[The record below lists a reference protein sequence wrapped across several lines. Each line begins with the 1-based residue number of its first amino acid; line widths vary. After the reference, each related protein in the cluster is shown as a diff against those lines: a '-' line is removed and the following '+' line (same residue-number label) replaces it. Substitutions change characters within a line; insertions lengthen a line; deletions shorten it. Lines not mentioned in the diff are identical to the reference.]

1 MSKPTLVQ
9 SLLNRPSQT
18 YSTPIQSK
26 KEYYSTRREMLR
38 IAQDAG
44 VRPAIMTGPS
54 AKAMGSQATTTPRV
68 QTGSHLDGA
77 NPKAPPQSTVVPST
91 TNSQPVNGH
100 MTPGPSKLSLEPPTR
115 AQHPVKPVPIIR
127 PNPSWEEDDNAG
139 DSDLEVFFT
148 PNTSPRTSMA
158 SSVATITFPSG
169 RKPSRRSL
177 RNDAAEHLPT
187 AGPSSSSAHQLPPSS
202 LQASKPTP
210 KTNST
215 TSVQSRPSPSQSPF
229 TAVPSTRTPSNSTA
243 NSTRAIHAL
252 SATSSISSTSLDG
265 HSLFSDFLDPGSTE
279 STLLTTPYQSDSGEM
294 TSSNTKARLGT
305 IATTRPA
312 AAASSST
319 TRQSS
324 TSAGVK
330 RRNAEDSVRD
340 VRLDIPPG
348 TSPPNR
354 KSPIPDSSKVPTS
367 RKSKSGTT
375 TQVNGKV
382 LTPPS
387 GIVQQPGQG
396 RKVAASTLQ
405 GLTYSGRAS
414 GAQVGAAGGSTAN
427 GSAKGKESE
436 PLSRTSLPHVPNTS
450 LSVNRTPRKTPHTF
464 SAFAPVGSS
473 FPSSSTATYI
483 QASAN
488 SYTNT
493 YAYTHS
499 SSQRKNGNPSKVAPT
514 SMMMSMTALLEEDE
528 EGPFTPRM
536 DVSRNL
542 ESDSA
547 EATHSNDQSRASQ
560 SSAPNRSR
568 SLRHTSPDLRRRRS
582 RSLESSSTSS
592 GSTPRNRSRTTHT
605 LTAEVQ
611 ALTLATPGEIPSKGT
626 QGYTSLVLPR
636 APAPTTAAGLSKHDS
651 WFSVANVGAIGSSAD
666 GKIDLTRSGI
676 AQTTMATVEVVRGL
690 GLSRNGSGIRN
701 VLSTFGRRRAVSG
714 GFPAKVGASASAR
727 RGSVDDTRQDV
738 PQPASEVEG
747 TILGFTSYRSP
758 PNYVPSRGVLIQVW
772 AVAVDGVDGRLVGV
786 RFGADGVRVDYDEEE
801 CEDQGKEAFERDK
814 AQESEPERA
823 STKKN
828 PFAALG
834 RSLSLSLSRHGSPK
848 QNDRQRSSSASHKPS
863 PPRQNQ
869 SQREQSRE
877 RTASF
882 LKRNNTTASSATT
895 ASNSLS
901 HSPSQRRQKAPKQTR
916 ANVGYIPGR
925 SFVGRVL
932 ECGWDVRDEVIRK
945 GEWVVGLLDVR
956 KCGALA
962 EFIVV
967 DRHRLHRVPH
977 PRKSSP
983 TLDSNAPAS
992 PVWLASP
999 TSTQGIRN
1007 PATLT
1012 LEELALLPLC
1022 GLSAYR
1028 AVRTFMSAFSSIRD
1042 ERGTP
1047 ATVDRRIADFDTAS
1061 SIGPDYSMTVS
1072 AFSHKVMT
1080 DHDCG
1085 HRRRVLV
1092 LRGHDGVGAMAV
1104 QMLVQRGWRVSVH
1117 VPFSS
1122 VPANASQ
1129 AAGDEF
1135 MRTVEERARLW
1146 GADEVIFDDGEEG
1159 GGVDDGRMAAVR
1171 VINTLWEDGD
1181 VFDAI
1186 LDTIG
1191 GKEVREAGER
1201 LLRSQGKQTSLT
1213 PGKGR
1218 TTSPAKVSI
1227 SSLNR
1232 HGVGQ
1237 FTTLVGDVPE
1247 RAIPSAGDNFRA
1259 GLRSLRIGST
1269 DSPNDSHARMAEQVS
1284 AGDLKGPSSGRVGY
1298 AWVSV
1303 VQDVDWEGS
1312 DVGETL
1318 GTVLRLALE
1327 DGIRPFVE
1335 VEPGRGMMGRPRVV
1349 PFEKAPYVFVDNGP
1363 LGDGGTVVVK
1373 IAG

>member
-18 YSTPIQSK
+18 YSTPVQPK
-26 KEYYSTRREMLR
+26 KDYYSTRQEMLR
-38 IAQDAG
+38 IAQTSQLRTDAG
-44 VRPAIMTGPS
+44 VRLAVTAGPS
-54 AKAMGSQATTTPRV
+54 AKAMGGQATTTPRV
-68 QTGSHLDGA
+68 GTGSHLDA
-77 NPKAPPQSTVVPST
+77 TNPKATHKATPQGMAPST
-91 TNSQPVNGH
+91 TNSRPVNVH
-100 MTPGPSKLSLEPPTR
+100 MVPGPSKLSLEPPTR
-115 AQHPVKPVPIIR
+115 AQHPVKPVPITR
-127 PNPSWEEDDNAG
+127 LNPSWEEDDNAG

-177 RNDAAEHLPT
+177 RTDAADHPPI
-187 AGPSSSSAHQLPPSS
+187 AGPSSSSAHQPAPSALQTSKLTPKSNGTPSVPSRPPPSHGTF
-202 LQASKPTP
+202 A
-210 KTNST
+210 
-215 TSVQSRPSPSQSPF
+215 
-229 TAVPSTRTPSNSTA
+229 AVPSTRTPSNSTA
-243 NSTRAIHAL
+243 NN
-252 SATSSISSTSLDG
+252 
-265 HSLFSDFLDPGSTE
+265 FLDPSSTE
-279 STLLTTPYQSDSGEM
+279 STSLTTPYESDSGEM
-294 TSSNTKARLGT
+294 TSLKTKGRSGS
-305 IATTRPA
+305 IATTRPTA
-312 AAASSST
+312 VASSST
-319 TRQSS
+319 TRQPS
-324 TSAGVK
+324 TSTGAK
-330 RRNAEDSVRD
+330 RRNAEDSARD
-340 VRLDIPPG
+340 VRLVVPAG
-348 TSPPNR
+348 TSTPNR
-354 KSPIPDSSKVPTS
+354 KSPAPDSSKVPTS
-367 RKSKSGTT
+367 GKHKSGTIAQMNA
-375 TQVNGKV
+375 QVS
-382 LTPPS
+382 TPPS

-396 RKVAASTLQ
+396 RRVPASTSQ
-405 GLTYSGRAS
+405 SHTYPGRGS
-414 GAQVGAAGGSTAN
+414 EAQAGDTRGITAN
-427 GSAKGKESE
+427 GSAKGKEKE
-436 PLSRTSLPHVPNTS
+436 QVSRTTSSHVANTS
-450 LSVNRTPRKTPHTF
+450 PSVNRTSPAPNGVVNPPQKTPHTF

-473 FPSSSTATYI
+473 SSSSSTATYV
-483 QASAN
+483 QASPN

-493 YAYTHS
+493 FAYTHS
-499 SSQRKNGNPSKVAPT
+499 SGQRRNGNAFKIAPT
-514 SMMMSMTALLEEDE
+514 SMMMSMTALVEEDE
-528 EGPFTPRM
+528 DGPFTPRM
-536 DVSRNL
+536 EVLRNL

-547 EATHSNDQSRASQ
+547 EATHSSDQPRASYSTSQ
-560 SSAPNRSR
+560 TSAPGRSR

-626 QGYTSLVLPR
+626 QGYTSLILPR

-651 WFSVANVGAIGSSAD
+651 WFSVANTGTIGLSAD

-690 GLSRNGSGIRN
+690 GLSRNGSGIRG

-714 GFPAKVGASASAR
+714 GSPAKVGASASTR
-727 RGSVDDTRQDV
+727 RGSVDDSHRDV
-738 PQPASEVEG
+738 LQPTPGVEG
-747 TILGFTSYRSP
+747 TLLGFTSYRSP
-758 PNYVPSRGVLIQVW
+758 PNYVPSRSVLVQVW
-772 AVAVDGVDGRLVGV
+772 AVGVDGVDGRLVGV
-786 RFGADGVRVDYDEEE
+786 RFGADGSRVDEEE
-801 CEDQGKEAFERDK
+801 EEGEEQRKEEYEGEK
-814 AQESEPERA
+814 AQELEPERT
-823 STKKN
+823 STKKS

-834 RSLSLSLSRHGSPK
+834 RSLSLSLSRNGSPK
-848 QNDRQRSSSASHKPS
+848 QSDLQRSSSAAHKLS

-869 SQREQSRE
+869 SQQEHSHK

-882 LKRNNTTASSATT
+882 SLKRNNTATSSATT
-895 ASNSLS
+895 ASNSPS
-901 HSPSQRRQKAPKQTR
+901 HSPSQRKQKAPKQTR
-916 ANVGYIPGR
+916 ADVGYIPGR

-945 GEWVVGLLDVR
+945 GEWVAGLLDVR

-977 PRKSSP
+977 PRKGNP
-983 TLDSNAPAS
+983 AQDSDSPAS

-999 TSTQGIRN
+999 TSTQGIRS

-1028 AVRTFMSAFSSIRD
+1028 AVRTFMSAFSSIR
-1042 ERGTP
+1042 EGHGTP
-1047 ATVDRRIADFDTAS
+1047 TTVDRRIADFSTTS
-1061 SIGPDYSMTVS
+1061 SIGSDGSTTIGAS
-1072 AFSHKVMT
+1072 SHKVMT
-1080 DHDCG
+1080 DHDYG
-1085 HRRRVLV
+1085 HRRRALV
-1092 LRGHDGVGAMAV
+1092 LRGHDGAGAMAV

-1129 AAGDEF
+1129 AVGDEF

-1171 VINTLWEDGD
+1171 VIDTLWEDGD

-1201 LLRSQGKQTSLT
+1201 LLRSQGKPTAGES
-1213 PGKGR
+1213 R
-1218 TTSPAKVSI
+1218 TTSPAKVST
-1227 SSLNR
+1227 SGLKR
-1232 HGVGQ
+1232 HGAGQ

-1259 GLRSLRIGST
+1259 GLRSLRIAST
-1269 DSPNDSHARMAEQVS
+1269 ESPSNSHARVAEQVS
-1284 AGDLKGPSSGRVGY
+1284 AGDSRGLGAGKVGY
-1298 AWVSV
+1298 AWVSIT
-1303 VQDVDWEGS
+1303 QDVDWEGS

-1318 GTVLRLALE
+1318 GIVLRLALE

-1335 VEPGRGMMGRPRVV
+1335 VEPGRGMMRRPRVV

-1373 IAG
+1373 VAG